1 MEFCIQPANR
11 TRSLASEVELTPV
24 HEIKRDTHGLRIKGD
39 SLTNNMFCT
48 YLPVSI
54 VDDAIMRMC
63 PDDKVGP

>member
-24 HEIKRDTHGLRIKGD
+24 HEIMRDTHGLRIKGD

-54 VDDAIMRMC
+54 VDEAIMRMS
-63 PDDKVGP
+63 PDKTDS